1 MSKDDGGERRTAA
14 SEQTSR
20 FGALVRERR
29 RAIGMTQEDLAFATG
44 LGRRFII
51 ELEAGKPTCQL
62 GRALIAASAVG
73 LRVVDLLA
81 DVRTENELLPDLT
94 LDLPAELPDDE
105 PEAAP

>member
-1 MSKDDGGERRTAA
+1 MTEDNGEEPPSPG
-14 SEQTSR
+14 SEQASR
-20 FGALVRERR
+20 FGALVRESR

-73 LRVVDLLA
+73 LRVVD
-81 DVRTENELLPDLT
+81 VLT
-94 LDLPAELPDDE
+94 RDAATAELPDLPDLPADDSE
-105 PEAAP
+105 PLP

>member
-1 MSKDDGGERRTAA
+1 MRKNHSGEQRSAS

-51 ELEAGKPTCQL
+51 ELEGGKPTCQL

-73 LRVVDLLA
+73 IRVVDILA
-81 DVRTENELLPDLT
+81 RDAAIADRPDLPDLPPP
-94 LDLPAELPDDE
+94 DLPPDDSE
-105 PEAAP
+105 PLP